1 MKFENLLMQRGQE
14 QQKILGLE
22 EEVGM
27 LEAELKEEQALNRIL
42 RFALQGPISSRPS
55 LCSSVPPQVQVLLE
69 ELAKVHEEILWL
81 ERKVED
87 LKLSLYQESKRSR
100 EREMEHLTS
109 IPEDGH
115 LRCGPEI
122 RSSVLNDQR
131 SRSENRDHEFR
142 KERIIKERRP
152 SLGSV
157 SKILSMSSTRS
168 SGKLKFLSKK
178 NVHKPR
184 ANTRG
189 RESKRPSARS
199 SFEISLTSEL

>member
-1 MKFENLLMQRGQE
+1 M
-14 QQKILGLE
+14 
-22 EEVGM
+22 
-27 LEAELKEEQALNRIL
+27 
-42 RFALQGPISSRPS
+42 
-55 LCSSVPPQVQVLLE
+55 VQ
-69 ELAKVHEEILWL
+69 EEILWL

-87 LKLSLYQESKRSR
+87 LKLSLYEERERSR
-100 EREMEHLTS
+100 EREMEHLTR
-109 IPEDGH
+109 IPEDGYLTY

-122 RSSVLNDQR
+122 RSSVLNVQR

-157 SKILSMSSTRS
+157 SEILSMSSTRS

-199 SFEISLTSEL
+199 SFEISLT

>member
-1 MKFENLLMQRGQE
+1 MKFEDLLMQRGEE
-14 QQKILGLE
+14 QQKRLDLE
-22 EEVGM
+22 EEVSL

-55 LCSSVPPQVQVLLE
+55 LCSSVPPQVQVFLE
-69 ELAKVHEEILWL
+69 ELAMVQEEILWL

-87 LKLSLYQESKRSR
+87 LKLSLYEERERSR
-100 EREMEHLTS
+100 EREMEHLTR
-109 IPEDGH
+109 IPEDGYLTY

-122 RSSVLNDQR
+122 RSSVLNVQR

-142 KERIIKERRP
+142 KERIIKERRS

-157 SKILSMSSTRS
+157 SEILSMSSTRS

-199 SFEISLTSEL
+199 SFEISLT